1 MNYLTLEKCLEYAD
15 LGWLDKHESAD
26 GKLVGFKYSRQTVYD
41 GAWDE
46 ITLQCRG
53 IVFEKS
59 TGDIIAHPFNKFFN
73 YEEIYDVTTDDGY
86 MRLTKLGET
95 LTRLR
100 HGFEPN
106 ITKDFRAMDKLDGSL
121 GILFNYEGKW
131 IIKTGG

>member
-1 MNYLTLEKCLEYAD
+1 MLELNLENCLEYAE

-59 TGDIIAHPFNKFFN
+59 TGKIVAHPFDKFFN
-73 YEEIYDVTTDDGY
+73 YQELYAENGE
-86 MRLTKLGET
+86 LTALGKILKPE
-95 LTRLR
+95 
-100 HGFEPN
+100 
-106 ITKDFRAMDKLDGSL
+106 ITKKFRAMDKIDGSL
-121 GILFNYEGKW
+121 GIVFFYDRRISRHRVLL
-131 IIKTGG
+131 